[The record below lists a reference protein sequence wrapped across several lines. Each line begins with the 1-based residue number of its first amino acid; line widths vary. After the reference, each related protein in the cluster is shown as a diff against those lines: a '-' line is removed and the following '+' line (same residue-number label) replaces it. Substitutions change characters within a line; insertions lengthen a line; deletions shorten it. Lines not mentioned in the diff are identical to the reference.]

1 MSQAVLL
8 DIEGTIG
15 DIAFVRDVLFPYAR
29 ARLAD
34 TLKARW
40 DDPEIAEV
48 VRLACLSSTDELAT
62 PALATKQ
69 FLAWMDQD
77 KKIGPL
83 KTLQG
88 IIWREGYA
96 SGALKAHLYP
106 DAVEAIHAWTKRG
119 VKVAIYSS
127 GSIEAQ
133 KLYFEHSA
141 AGDLTSYL
149 SGYFDTTSGAKG
161 EAASYTKI
169 ARELGFVP
177 GAITFFSDLPAET
190 DAAQQA
196 GVRAYRVDRTK
207 PAAFEGRDGDTAVI
221 GSLSPAVER
230 IS

>member
-40 DDPEIAEV
+40 DDPEIASV
-48 VRLACLSSTDELAT
+48 VQAACQSSLEQLTS
-62 PALATKQ
+62 PAIATKQ
-69 FLAWMDQD
+69 FLSWMDQD

-96 SGALKAHLYP
+96 SGELKAHLYP

-133 KLYFEHSA
+133 KLYFKNSV
-141 AGDLTSYL
+141 AGDLSSFL

-169 ARELGFVP
+169 ARELGFAP

-196 GVRAYRVDRTK
+196 GVRAYRIDRTK
-207 PAAFEGRDGDTAVI
+207 PSTYEGRDGKTVVV
-221 GSLSPAVER
+221 GSLATVADR
-230 IS
+230 IR

>member
-1 MSQAVLL
+1 VSQAVLL

-29 ARLAD
+29 ARIAD

-40 DDPEIAEV
+40 DDPEIVPV
-48 VRLACLSSTDELAT
+48 VHAACQSSLEQLTT
-62 PALATKQ
+62 PALATQQ

-88 IIWREGYA
+88 ILWREGYA
-96 SGALKAHLYP
+96 SGELKAHVYP

-133 KLYFEHSA
+133 KLYFKNSV
-141 AGDLTSYL
+141 AGDLTSFL

-161 EAASYTKI
+161 EASSYTKI
-169 ARELGFVP
+169 AAALGYAPDAV
-177 GAITFFSDLPAET
+177 TFFSDLPPET
-190 DAAQQA
+190 DAALQA
-196 GVRAYRVDRTK
+196 GVKAYRIDRTK
-207 PAAFEGRDGDTAVI
+207 PAAYEGRDGETPVI
-221 GSLSPAVER
+221 GSLATVVDR
-230 IS
+230 IC